1 MTSFIRIQI
10 RELFWRQ
17 ITTSNFHDIVK
28 LLDNAIP
35 DVEDKALNSDI
46 RSDFRYFADQIY
58 KVPERILQ
66 LNLLEAATKENPDE
80 YMIQLRIEDLQRW
93 FLDRD
98 AAVENFPDYYM
109 LLADQTCTDANE
121 LAQRLNLDGLFY
133 SVVFKN

>member
-17 ITTSNFHDIVK
+17 ITPSNFHDIVD
-28 LLDNAIP
+28 LLENAIS
-35 DVEDKALNSDI
+35 DVEDKALVSNM

-66 LNLLEAATKENPDE
+66 LDLLEAETKENPDE
-80 YMIQLRIEDLQRW
+80 FMIQLRIEDLQRW
-93 FLDRD
+93 FSDRD

-109 LLADQTCTDANE
+109 LLADQSCANANE
-121 LAQRLNLDGLFY
+121 LAQRLNLDGLSY
-133 SVVFKN
+133 NVVFKN